1 MGGMNGKR
9 YESWN
14 VFGEEFIATELSKEK
29 FKSLYKMVQYSFAK
43 SLTAAF
49 TFENSKLKVD
59 DIFKK
64 ESYYFSLSAFRQA
77 FFEKWLLRNSLRM
90 DWPKILDEIVYPLY
104 F

>member
-29 FKSLYKMVQYSFAK
+29 LKSLYKMVQYNFAK
-43 SLTAAF
+43 GLTAAF
-49 TFENSKLKVD
+49 TLENLKLKVD
-59 DIFKK
+59 DIFRK
-64 ESYYFSLSAFRQA
+64 ESYYFSLSGFRQA

-90 DWPKILDEIVYPLY
+90 DWPKILDEVVYPLY